1 MEQQSTGRLIGMVLA
16 GLFGVIP
23 MLLYDY
29 VVVKLLEK
37 EGKPPMKRMDWL
49 TSAWVTNTIN
59 NLAGFGGVVGA
70 TLRINFYGKDVPRG
84 KVVATVSKVALF
96 LISGLSIL
104 SFVAFV
110 DLFLF
115 EPKMFFVN
123 IGFGYYWAV

>member
-1 MEQQSTGRLIGMVLA
+1 
-16 GLFGVIP
+16 
-23 MLLYDY
+23 
-29 VVVKLLEK
+29 
-37 EGKPPMKRMDWL
+37 MKRMDWL

-70 TLRINFYGKDVPRG
+70 TLRINFTEKMYRG
-84 KVVATVSKVALF
+84 QGCSNGLKVALF

-115 EPKMFFVN
+115 EPKMFS
-123 IGFGYYWAV
+123 

>member
-16 GLFGVIP
+16 GLLGVIP

-70 TLRINFYGKDVPRG
+70 TLRINFTEKMYRG
-84 KVVATVSKVALF
+84 ARL
-96 LISGLSIL
+96 
-104 SFVAFV
+104 
-110 DLFLF
+110 
-115 EPKMFFVN
+115 
-123 IGFGYYWAV
+123 

>member
-1 MEQQSTGRLIGMVLA
+1 
-16 GLFGVIP
+16 
-23 MLLYDY
+23 
-29 VVVKLLEK
+29 
-37 EGKPPMKRMDWL
+37 MKRMDWL

-70 TLRINFYGKDVPRG
+70 TLRINFTEKMYRG
-84 KVVATVSKVALF
+84 RVVATVSKVALF

-115 EPKMFFVN
+115 EPKMFS
-123 IGFGYYWAV
+123 

>member
-16 GLFGVIP
+16 GLLGVIP

-70 TLRINFYGKDVPRG
+70 TLRINFTERCTAGQG
-84 KVVATVSKVALF
+84 CSN
-96 LISGLSIL
+96 GLKSCSVLDFRVIY
-104 SFVAFV
+104 FIFCGVC
-110 DLFLF
+110 
-115 EPKMFFVN
+115 
-123 IGFGYYWAV
+123 